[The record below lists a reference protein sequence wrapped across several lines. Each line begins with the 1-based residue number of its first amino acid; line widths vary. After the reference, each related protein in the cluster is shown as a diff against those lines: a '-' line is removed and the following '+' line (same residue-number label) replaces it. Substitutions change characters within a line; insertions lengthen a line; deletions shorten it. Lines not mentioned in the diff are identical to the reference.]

1 MKFVINKNKKSKK
14 KFPFRI
20 VIDNNRIIP
29 VPSQH
34 NFKSSLSNTMVAAL
48 LDFTWHSDLKVSKK
62 ICNRFCSILEE
73 NLFAELSILCHKSS
87 KESI

>member
-34 NFKSSLSNTMVAAL
+34 NFKSSFIQHHGCSLVGFYMTLRFKGV
-48 LDFTWHSDLKVSKK
+48 KK